1 MGEEDAEGGAVWVC
15 SWRTAGDWECRRT
28 VQVENVR
35 ASWQTEMDTCGRD
48 DDDDDDARRAEASVW
63 ARTRSAVE

>member
-35 ASWQTEMDTCGRD
+35 ASWQTEMDTCGEGG
-48 DDDDDDARRAEASVW
+48 DDDAGRAEARVW
-63 ARTRSAVE
+63 ARTRWAVE